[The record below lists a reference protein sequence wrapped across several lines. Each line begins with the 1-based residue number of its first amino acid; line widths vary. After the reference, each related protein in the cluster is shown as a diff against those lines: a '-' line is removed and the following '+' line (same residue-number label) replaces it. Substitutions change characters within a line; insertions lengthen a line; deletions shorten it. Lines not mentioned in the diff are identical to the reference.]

1 MILGRFW
8 PEKHTVQLIVELK
21 ISDHLCVDNC
31 PGERLSIACIA
42 DRALGTTVEGQ
53 EAEVEDEKAEA
64 DKGDGMA
71 RDSSGLCP
79 SVRPCWED
87 LCYQPLTLQLL

>member
-8 PEKHTVQLIVELK
+8 PEKHTVQLMIWLFK
-21 ISDHLCVDNC
+21 ISDPDHLCVDNG
-31 PGERLSIACIA
+31 PREGLSIAGIA

-79 SVRPCWED
+79 SVRPCWEESR
-87 LCYQPLTLQLL
+87 YQL

>member
-8 PEKHTVQLIVELK
+8 PEKHTVQLMIWSFK
-21 ISDHLCVDNC
+21 IFDHLCVDNG
-31 PGERLSIACIA
+31 PREGLSIAGIA

-79 SVRPCWED
+79 SLRPCWEES
-87 LCYQPLTLQLL
+87 CYQP